1 MALLCQNWQ
10 LFIFIICRFIPYQG
24 LRLVDSIK
32 VGHIVDFTVF
42 KSQVDGDELLSVYVL
57 EAGMRVKM
65 YHLKTENHVPTINL
79 VFGRY

>member
-1 MALLCQNWQ
+1 M
-10 LFIFIICRFIPYQG
+10 IICRFIPYQG

-42 KSQVDGDELLSVYVL
+42 KSEVNGDELLSVYVL
-57 EAGMRVKM
+57 ETGMRVNM

>member
-1 MALLCQNWQ
+1 M
-10 LFIFIICRFIPYQG
+10 
-24 LRLVDSIK
+24 DSIK

-42 KSQVDGDELLSVYVL
+42 KSEVNGDELLSVYVL
-57 EAGMRVKM
+57 EAGMKVKM

>member
-1 MALLCQNWQ
+1 M
-10 LFIFIICRFIPYQG
+10 CRFIPYQG

-32 VGHIVDFTVF
+32 VGHIVDFTVI
-42 KSQVDGDELLSVYVL
+42 KSEVNGDELLSVYVL
-57 EAGMRVKM
+57 EAGMKVKM

>member
-1 MALLCQNWQ
+1 M
-10 LFIFIICRFIPYQG
+10 ISRFIPYQG

-32 VGHIVDFTVF
+32 TGHIVDFTLF
-42 KSQVDGDELLSVYVL
+42 KSEVTGAELLSVYVL
-57 EAGMRVKM
+57 ETGMKIKM